1 MAWYGP
7 ETLRGQWPAVLL
19 LAYWTLFLVLMLT
32 ALFAALL
39 DLYYIRLQYRL
50 GQREIFRNTL
60 GSEDFRRA
68 LRALREKD
76 EPPKDDS
83 HSADG

>member
-1 MAWYGP
+1 M
-7 ETLRGQWPAVLL
+7 VLL

-32 ALFAALL
+32 ALLAALL

-68 LRALREKD
+68 LRALRQKD

-83 HSADG
+83 HGADG